1 MKYLFNGFLVI
12 LFSVNFVHYN
22 YSEIIDHPGNLQSG
36 LIDPEA
42 NRFQ

>member
-1 MKYLFNGFLVI
+1 MKYLFNEFLVI
-12 LFSVNFVHYN
+12 LFSVNFVNYN
-22 YSEIIDHPGNLQSG
+22 HPEIIDDPGNLQSG